1 MRPMSLATVS
11 PATVSPMVTESTR
24 TSAGRCHF
32 CSELVVNAF
41 SFDGITACDEHV
53 PRAAAL
59 LVKRLGTMPGSAHNA
74 ADLAGSVHELT
85 TPLYS
90 VTSGNG
96 RWEFWG
102 AASSNAP
109 GGPSERV
116 RGNGWEQWC
125 REDRSAAKRA
135 RAARKRARR
144 LGR

>member
-1 MRPMSLATVS
+1 MSLATVS

-53 PRAAAL
+53 PQAAAL
-59 LVKRLGTMPGSAHNA
+59 LVKRLGTMPGSSCN
-74 ADLAGSVHELT
+74 DGITDSAGSVFEAT
-85 TPLYS
+85 MPLPI
-90 VTSGNG
+90 TSGNG

-102 AASSNAP
+102 SASSNALGDLP
-109 GGPSERV
+109 ERV
-116 RGNGWEQWC
+116 RGSGWKQW
-125 REDRSAAKRA
+125 RRGDRSAAKRA
-135 RAARKRARR
+135 RAARKKARR